1 MTTDFDPSAP
11 PPPEAF
17 RESRR
22 RDPDPYGLDRP
33 PMSRAE
39 IAAANRDTE
48 ARNSDARMEREVA
61 RANALVPQRPPR
73 SVAQHPM
80 TPKLSDAGEIGA
92 TVLDL
97 VRYRHAEGALSRAL
111 SRIDEESRELSARIK
126 TDNLRARTA
135 DAASAAL
142 DAAEKREKVP
152 PTLTPLIEWQR
163 DRIDHVPLA
172 TEQGVRTAIER
183 GAAERAEAA
192 VVAALAEVDA
202 AVIEEARKVLR
213 DAAQAHERLNLAG
226 LTVDV
231 SLDDIVDGDADDG
244 AVSSIR
250 LWRSAVSRWDEVQRV
265 RQWVAAVLDRGFEV
279 HRGVLR
285 VVPPPRVKVG
295 DFVTDEQARE
305 HNSPQA
311 EARTQGSQWEGSTA
325 PRAVGEGSS
334 HTALRWWCGLDEG
347 SRPAPRGVAD
357 LVETG
362 DI

>member
-1 MTTDFDPSAP
+1 MTTHFDPNTP

-17 RESRR
+17 RGSR

-33 PMSRAE
+33 PMSRE
-39 IAAANRDTE
+39 EMAAANRDTE

-61 RANALVPQRPPR
+61 RANALVPQRTPR
-73 SVAQHPM
+73 GVAQHPK
-80 TPKLSDAGEIGA
+80 TPDLADAGDIGA

-97 VRYRHAEGALSRAL
+97 VRLRHAEGALSRAS
-111 SRIDEESRELSARIK
+111 SRVAEESREISERIAA
-126 TDNLRARTA
+126 DNLRARTA
-135 DAASAAL
+135 DAAAAAL

-152 PTLTPLIEWQR
+152 PTLAPLIEWDQR
-163 DRIDHVPLA
+163 RVDHVPLA
-172 TEQGVRTAIER
+172 IEQGVRKAIER
-183 GAAERAEAA
+183 EAAERAEAA
-192 VVAALAEVDA
+192 VVAALAVVDA
-202 AVIEEARKVLR
+202 AVIEEAGKVLR

-226 LTVDV
+226 LNVDADAGD
-231 SLDDIVDGDADDG
+231 LVDAGDDG
-244 AVSSIR
+244 ALSALR
-250 LWRSAVSRWDEVQRV
+250 LWRSAVSRWEYVQAV
-265 RQWVAAVLDRGFEV
+265 RMWCAAVLDRGFEV
-279 HRGVLR
+279 KRGVLR
-285 VVPPPRVKVG
+285 VVPPPQVKVG

-311 EARTQGSQWEGSTA
+311 EALTQGSQWEGSTA
-325 PRAVGEGSS
+325 PRTVGEGSA

>member
-1 MTTDFDPSAP
+1 MTTSFDPNTP

-22 RDPDPYGLDRP
+22 RDPDPYELDRP

-48 ARNSDARMEREVA
+48 ARNSDARMARETA
-61 RANALVPQRPPR
+61 RANALVVPQRAPR

-80 TPKLSDAGEIGA
+80 TPKLADAGEVGA

-111 SRIDEESRELSARIK
+111 SRVDEESREMTARIK
-126 TDNLRARTA
+126 ADNLRARTT
-135 DAASAAL
+135 DAAAAAL

-152 PTLTPLIEWQR
+152 PTLAPLIDWQR
-163 DRIDHVPLA
+163 DRIDHID
-172 TEQGVRTAIER
+172 QGVESTLRKAIER

-192 VVAALAEVDA
+192 VVAVLAEIDA
-202 AVIEEARKVLR
+202 AVIEEAGKVLR
-213 DAAQAHERLNLAG
+213 DAAQAHKRLNLAG
-226 LTVDV
+226 LTVDADAGE
-231 SLDDIVDGDADDG
+231 LVDAGDDG
-244 AVSSIR
+244 ALSALR
-250 LWRSAVSRWDEVQRV
+250 LWRSAVSRWEHVQAV
-265 RQWVAAVLDRGFEV
+265 RMWVAAVLDRGFEV

-311 EARTQGSQWEGSTA
+311 EARTQGAQWEGSTA

-347 SRPAPRGVAD
+347 SRPAPRGV
-357 LVETG
+357 LSEEG
-362 DI
+362 N

>member
-1 MTTDFDPSAP
+1 MTTHFDPSAP

-48 ARNSDARMEREVA
+48 SRNSDARMRHETA

-80 TPKLSDAGEIGA
+80 TPKLSDVGEIGA

-97 VRYRHAEGALSRAL
+97 VRLDRVAGGLSRTLA
-111 SRIDEESRELSARIK
+111 RVEEESRELTAQIK
-126 TDNLRARTA
+126 RDNLNGRIA

-152 PTLTPLIEWQR
+152 PTLMPVIRWDRERITHTPVE
-163 DRIDHVPLA
+163 IDTGLKK
-172 TEQGVRTAIER
+172 AIER
-183 GAAERAEAA
+183 GAAERAETA

-202 AVIEEARKVLR
+202 AVIEEAGKVLR

-226 LTVDV
+226 LTVDADAGE
-231 SLDDIVDGDADDG
+231 LVDAGDDG
-244 AVSSIR
+244 ALSALR
-250 LWRSAVSRWDEVQRV
+250 LWRSAVSRWEHVQAV
-265 RQWVAAVLDRGFEV
+265 RQWIAAVLDRGFEV
-279 HRGVLR
+279 KRGVLR
-285 VVPPPRVKVG
+285 VVPPPRVRNG
-295 DFVTDEQARE
+295 AFATDEELRA
-305 HNSPQA
+305 HNGPQA
-311 EARTQGSQWEGSTA
+311 EARTQGSLWQGSHM
-325 PRAVGEGSS
+325 PKSLGDQGS
-334 HTALRWWCGLDEG
+334 HVALRWWCGMDEG
-347 SRPAPRGVAD
+347 SRPAPRGVLG